1 MTVLTPLQ
9 LTQAGFNQDQI
20 DYWVENQRPI
30 LKAAGFTD
38 FEINDAFKI
47 KSKKPIL
54 NSDFDENEA
63 NISTEDKSPF
73 PDGELK
79 LEKERIKDAEKT
91 DQINR

>member
-20 DYWVENQRPI
+20 AYWIENQRPI

-47 KSKKPIL
+47 KPKKPIL
-54 NSDFDENEA
+54 ILMTMKLISLQNIKPLFQTENL
-63 NISTEDKSPF
+63 N
-73 PDGELK
+73 
-79 LEKERIKDAEKT
+79 
-91 DQINR
+91 